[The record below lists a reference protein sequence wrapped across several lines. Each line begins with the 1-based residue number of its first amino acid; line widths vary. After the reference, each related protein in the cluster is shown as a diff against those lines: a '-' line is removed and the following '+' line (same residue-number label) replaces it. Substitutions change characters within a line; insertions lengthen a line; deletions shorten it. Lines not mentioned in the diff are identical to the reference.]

1 MERQPRRPTILE
13 RTAQMLELPADVIA
27 GLSRLELIGD
37 HELRIEQHKGILV
50 YSREEIQVSTG
61 KFIIKIMG
69 NDLELR
75 AMTGLELLITGQIRS
90 IYLV

>member
-1 MERQPRRPTILE
+1 MERQPRRQSILE

-37 HELRIEQHKGILV
+37 NELRIEQHKGILV
-50 YSREEIQVSTG
+50 YGREEIHVSAG

-69 NDLELR
+69 NNLDLR

-90 IYLV
+90 IHLL

>member
-37 HELRIEQHKGILV
+37 NELRIEQHKGILV
-50 YSREEIQVSTG
+50 YSRDEIHVSAG
-61 KFIIKIMG
+61 KFIIKVMG
-69 NDLELR
+69 DHLDLR
-75 AMTGLELLITGQIRS
+75 AMTGLELLITGQISS
-90 IYLV
+90 IHLV

>member
-37 HELRIEQHKGILV
+37 NELRIEQHKGILV
-50 YSREEIQVSTG
+50 YSREEIHVSVG

-69 NDLELR
+69 NNLDLR
-75 AMTGLELLITGQIRS
+75 AMTGLELLITGQISS
-90 IYLV
+90 IHLV

>member
-27 GLSRLELIGD
+27 GLFRLELIGD
-37 HELRIEQHKGILV
+37 NELRIEQHKGILV
-50 YSREEIQVSTG
+50 YSREEIHVSVG

-69 NDLELR
+69 NNLDLR
-75 AMTGLELLITGQIRS
+75 AMTGLELLITGQISS
-90 IYLV
+90 IHLV

>member
-37 HELRIEQHKGILV
+37 NELRIEQHKGILV
-50 YSREEIQVSTG
+50 YSREEIHVSAG
-61 KFIIKIMG
+61 KFIIKVMG
-69 NDLELR
+69 DHLDLR
-75 AMTGLELLITGQIRS
+75 AMTGLELLITGQISS
-90 IYLV
+90 IHLV